1 MRILIIDDDEDLRAL
16 LAHYLRD
23 EWPEAEVEPYD
34 PVERGAPDETF
45 PLADYDAVILD
56 YMLGRGNGLDWL
68 QRLKQRS
75 DCPPVLFLTGAG
87 NEIIAV
93 RAMKA
98 GADDYQRKQE
108 LTREKLVASVRELT
122 RKGAEQTLSPE
133 RAARMEAETVGAQV
147 KIPGI
152 HILHLIGHGGMSRVY
167 LASREGDD
175 EPLVVKILRPDI
187 TSDRNALSRFLEEYS
202 MVERI
207 QSRHVARIFAHGM
220 SQEHAYLVM
229 EFFEGGDLSR
239 RLAGKPIAPAEAL
252 RLFRELMFAL
262 GDIHEKGILHR
273 DLKPQN
279 IMFRTDGSLA
289 IVDFGIAKQ
298 IDAIDRTSH
307 GEVLGTPRYM
317 SPEQVQGRAL
327 DLRTDIY
334 SAGVLLYQMLTGQ
347 HLFEGESGVEVA
359 LHHLNT
365 PPPPLPDHLVQYQRL
380 LDKLLEK
387 DRDARFRNADE
398 VIGFLSRKFQQD
410 GAPAN
415 ADVTARLG

>member
-1 MRILIIDDDEDLRAL
+1 
-16 LAHYLRD
+16 
-23 EWPEAEVEPYD
+23 
-34 PVERGAPDETF
+34 
-45 PLADYDAVILD
+45 
-56 YMLGRGNGLDWL
+56 
-68 QRLKQRS
+68 
-75 DCPPVLFLTGAG
+75 
-87 NEIIAV
+87 
-93 RAMKA
+93 
-98 GADDYQRKQE
+98 
-108 LTREKLVASVRELT
+108 
-122 RKGAEQTLSPE
+122 
-133 RAARMEAETVGAQV
+133 
-147 KIPGI
+147 
-152 HILHLIGHGGMSRVY
+152 
-167 LASREGDD
+167 
-175 EPLVVKILRPDI
+175 
-187 TSDRNALSRFLEEYS
+187 
-202 MVERI
+202 
-207 QSRHVARIFAHGM
+207 
-220 SQEHAYLVM
+220 
-229 EFFEGGDLSR
+229 
-239 RLAGKPIAPAEAL
+239 
-252 RLFRELMFAL
+252 MFAL